1 MFCFMLLGIS
11 VRRAFGTTA
20 LMSCSNCSLLIVV
33 AHSWEEV
40 DPTSTCGPPH
50 IFLMVMTGALAG
62 TAAAAAS
69 GFGAGVSGLGAAGA
83 GAVDFIGGGAAGLAG
98 SCANPS
104 RDHNKKIAE
113 SRGKVRRSMHLGR
126 AGGEDHN

>member
-1 MFCFMLLGIS
+1 GFGFMWLGTS
-11 VRRAFGTTA
+11 VVRAFGTIA

-33 AHSWEEV
+33 AHPWEEV

-69 GFGAGVSGLGAAGA
+69 GFAAGVSGLGAAGS
-83 GAVDFIGGGAAGLAG
+83 GAVDFIGGGAAGLVG
-98 SCANPS
+98 SCANPT
-104 RDHNKKIAE
+104 RDHNKMIAE
-113 SRGKVRRSMHLGR
+113 SCENLCRSMSLGTS
-126 AGGEDHN
+126 G

>member
-20 LMSCSNCSLLIVV
+20 LMSCSNSSLLIVV

-50 IFLMVMTGALAG
+50 IFLMVITGASAG
-62 TAAAAAS
+62 TVAAAAS
-69 GFGAGVSGLGAAGA
+69 GLGAAVSVLEVDCSGLA
-83 GAVDFIGGGAAGLAG
+83 GFSGGGAAGLAG
-98 SCANPS
+98 SCANPT
-104 RDHNKKIAE
+104 RDHNKMIAE
-113 SRGKVRRSMHLGR
+113 S
-126 AGGEDHN
+126 